1 MGLIKAAFGA
11 AGGVLAD
18 QWKEYFYC
26 DSLPE
31 NVLMAKGEKRTGKR
45 SSNTKGSDNVIS
57 NGSVIAVAD
66 GQAMIIVDSGRIAEF
81 CAEPGE
87 FTYDT
92 SAEPSI
98 FSGSLGE
105 SIKASFA
112 TFGRRFTFGG
122 DVGRDQRVYY
132 FNTKEIM
139 GNKYGTPAPVPFR
152 VVDNN
157 IGLDMEAGLRCNG
170 EYTYRITDPILFY
183 KTLAGNVSGN
193 YTRDMLDSQMKSQFL
208 TCLQPAFAKIS
219 EMGIRYSALPGHTLE
234 ISEAM
239 DDALTKKWSGDR
251 GISIVS
257 VSVNSVTIAPED
269 EATIK
274 ELQKTAVFRNANM
287 AGAYMVGAQGE
298 AMKTA
303 AANPN
308 GAMMGFMG
316 MGMAQ
321 QAGGMNA
328 AQLFQIGQQQ
338 TAQQQAQQL
347 IDAQAKAIEQVAADV
362 AVNRWT
368 CACGA
373 TATGKFCP
381 ECGAKKPEPKP
392 ANGWKCA
399 CGATATGK
407 FCPECGA
414 KKPEDNGWKCACGAT
429 ATGKF
434 CPECGAK
441 KPEDN
446 GWKCACGATVT
457 GKFCPECGSPKPAD
471 DGSWTCSCGQKN
483 TGKFCPNC
491 GGKKPA
497 GVPQYRCDKCG
508 WQPADPTKAPRFCPE
523 CGDPFDNGDI
533 V

>member
-66 GQAMIIVDSGRIAEF
+66 GQAMIIVDQGRIAEF

-112 TFGRRFTFGG
+112 AFGRRFTFGG

-193 YTRDMLDSQMKSQFL
+193 YTRDMLDSQLKSQFL

-239 DDALTKKWSGDR
+239 DDALTRKWSGDR
-251 GISIVS
+251 GIHIVS
-257 VSVNSVTIAPED
+257 VSVNSVTISPED

-274 ELQKTAVFRNANM
+274 ELQKTAVFRNTNM
-287 AGAYMVGAQGE
+287 AAAHMVGAQAE
-298 AMKTA
+298 AMKSA

-321 QAGGMNA
+321 AAGGMNA
-328 AQLFQIGQQQ
+328 AQLFQMSQ
-338 TAQQQAQQL
+338 QQQA
-347 IDAQAKAIEQVAADV
+347 APAPAA
-362 AVNRWT
+362 NGWK
-368 CACGA
+368 CSCGA

-381 ECGAKKPEPKP
+381 ECGAKKPEPKS
-392 ANGWKCA
+392 ANGWKCS

-407 FCPECGA
+407 FCPECGSP
-414 KKPEDNGWKCACGAT
+414 KPADNS
-429 ATGKF
+429 
-434 CPECGAK
+434 
-441 KPEDN
+441 
-446 GWKCACGATVT
+446 WKCACGATVT

-497 GVPQYRCDKCG
+497 GIPQYRCDKCG
-508 WQPADPTKAPRFCPE
+508 WQPADPTRAPRFCPE